1 MRQSIAYFVSGLLLL
16 SGCKNPQKSNEA
28 NFKAAINEYL
38 IKHGKTCIPISRPF
52 PFDIPIAN
60 LNETAG
66 PVTEMAALERVGLL
80 HSTNTTAVVHGMLD
94 ALRGSRPPQAV
105 KRYEMSSDGQK
116 YFQQYQTAIGQSD
129 GFCYGQKEVNS
140 IVKWD
145 ELVKQGDSSVTSV
158 TYTYR
163 IENQADWAR
172 QPDVERAFPIIKMTL
187 DQAGTNQTAEAH
199 LTNKG
204 WEIAGF

>member
-1 MRQSIAYFVSGLLLL
+1 VKQSIAYLFSGLLLF
-16 SGCKNPQKSNEA
+16 SGCNNPQKSNEA

-38 IKHGKTCIPISRPF
+38 IKNGKTCIPISRPF

-66 PVTEMAALERVGLL
+66 PVPEMAALERVGLL
-80 HSTNTTAVVHGMLD
+80 KSTNTTAVVHGMLD
-94 ALRGSRPPQAV
+94 ALHGSRPPQPV
-105 KRYEMSSDGQK
+105 KRYELSADGQK
-116 YFQQYQTAIGQSD
+116 YFQQYPTAIGQSG

-145 ELVKQGDSSVTSV
+145 ELVKQGESSVTSV

-163 IENQADWAR
+163 IENLANWTR
-172 QPDVERAFPIIKMTL
+172 QPDVEQAFPIIKTTL

-204 WEIAGF
+204 WEIDGF